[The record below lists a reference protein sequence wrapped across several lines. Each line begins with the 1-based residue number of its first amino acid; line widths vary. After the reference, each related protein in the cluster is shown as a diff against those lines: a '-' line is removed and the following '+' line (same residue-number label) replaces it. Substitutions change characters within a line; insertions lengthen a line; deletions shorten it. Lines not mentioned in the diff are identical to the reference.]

1 MDMISNN
8 NIASDANIE
17 QSKIM
22 GLVNIQTNITK
33 VINDIIPSLKNEI
46 SELKIKLQEAN
57 NTIEELRNTK
67 QDSNLLGRLATRN
80 SVSLYELGLDK
91 VDNTSDLD
99 KPISNATAVALNLK
113 ADKRNFGKLAFKDK
127 MTKSDLD
134 LGNVDNTSDLD
145 KPISNAVSDALK
157 DKVSHSDIKK
167 IESLFD
173 GLSFQP
179 NEWVDVS
186 NSTNLKNT
194 VVRILLKL
202 GATESKIRK

>member
-67 QDSNLLGRLATRN
+67 QDSSLLGRLATRN

-113 ADKRNFGKLAFKDK
+113 ADKRNFGKLAFKDEL
-127 MTKSDLD
+127 TKSDLE

-145 KPISNAVSDALK
+145 KPISNAMSNALRN
-157 DKVSHSDIKK
+157 KVNYSDIKK
-167 IESLFD
+167 IESLFEEF
-173 GLSFQP
+173 SFQP
-179 NEWVDVS
+179 NEWIDIS

-194 VVRILLKL
+194 IIRILLKL
-202 GATESKIRK
+202 GATDSKIRR